1 MNVVIYTPDFEPIT
15 VIDLPKSVLDKTEE
29 RGYVKIA
36 VKRNKQQAL
45 DGTEPVITVQC
56 KKILWE
62 DGTVK
67 PLLITS
73 DEVLTLTLDP
83 GWLPGQLA
91 VVQNSKSLLTKLH
104 NKVIQLMR
112 KN

>member
-1 MNVVIYTPDFEPIT
+1 MNVIIYTPDFEPIT

-36 VKRNKQQAL
+36 VKRPGQDML
-45 DGTEPVITVQC
+45 VGTEPVITVYC
-56 KKILWE
+56 KRMLWE

-67 PLLITS
+67 PILITS

-83 GWLPGQLA
+83 AWLPGQTA
-91 VVQNSKSLLTKLH
+91 TVQNSKRLLTKLH
-104 NKVIQLMR
+104 NKVIELLR